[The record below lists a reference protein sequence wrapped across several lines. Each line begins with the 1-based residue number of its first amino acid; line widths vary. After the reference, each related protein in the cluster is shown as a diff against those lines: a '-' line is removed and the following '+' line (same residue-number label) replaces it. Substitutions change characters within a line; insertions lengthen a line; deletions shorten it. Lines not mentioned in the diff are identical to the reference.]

1 MSPVLTRPR
10 STRSLPALAGLL
22 AWTIL
27 VLSPLLLVARLTA
40 GEPSF
45 VREVTVDNPLVYKVN
60 VEVNPGDGAGW
71 TGLGTVRRE
80 TSKTVEKV
88 VDQGP
93 TWTFRFTY
101 GGELGGDMTV
111 NRSDLRA
118 NGWRITVPPD
128 VGDRL
133 RQAGLNPSAP

>member
-10 STRSLPALAGLL
+10 STQSLPALAGVV
-22 AWTIL
+22 AWTML
-27 VLSPLLLVARLTA
+27 VLSPLLLVVRLTG

-45 VREVTVDNPLVYKVN
+45 VSEVTVDNPLVYKVN
-60 VEVNPGDGAGW
+60 VQVRPGDGDGW
-71 TGLGTVRRE
+71 SGLGTVRRE
-80 TSKTVEKV
+80 TSKTVEEV

-101 GGELGGDMTV
+101 GGQLGGEMTV
-111 NRSDLRA
+111 SRSELRA
-118 NGWRITVPPD
+118 DGWRILVPPD

-133 RQAGLNPSAP
+133 RQAGLRPSAP

>member
-10 STRSLPALAGLL
+10 SIQSLPALAGVL

-40 GEPSF
+40 GPSF
-45 VREVTVDNPLVYKVN
+45 VSEVTVDNPLVYKVN
-60 VEVNPGDGAGW
+60 VEVKPGDGGGW

-88 VDQGP
+88 VDQGS

-101 GGELGGDMTV
+101 GRQLGGEMTV
-111 NRSDLRA
+111 NRSELRA
-118 NGWRITVPPD
+118 AGWRVTVPPE

-133 RQAGLNPSAP
+133 RQAGLRPSAP